1 MKKLSEEEL
10 KALKEFQ
17 EKNNKI
23 VADLGTIELNINIL
37 KGQKDKVLED
47 FQKLQDEQNASA
59 KELQDKY
66 GADNID
72 LESGEFTPE
81 EKSTSK

>member
-47 FQKLQDEQNASA
+47 FQKLQDEQYRFR
-59 KELQDKY
+59 KW
-66 GADNID
+66 
-72 LESGEFTPE
+72 
-81 EKSTSK
+81 

>member
-47 FQKLQDEQNASA
+47 FQKLQDEHNVSA

-66 GADNID
+66 GAGNID

>member
-10 KALKEFQ
+10 KTLKEFQ

-66 GADNID
+66 GAGNID

-81 EKSTSK
+81 EKPTSK